1 MCIHIA
7 LHTSLPTPLPTV
19 AFQAYQS
26 KPTFPSHHHGFGLT
40 PRATTDAFRFSYIFL
55 KYACALHYTVP
66 FRHHLL
72 PGIPFRLRLGHTKAS
87 APEDVLCFITIVD
100 QTPTTKPPRP
110 LLSIMSLTDSE
121 VELVSTQLQRETDDI
136 PEEPDMI
143 QSSHFEEGQSFAPP
157 PRIAAR
163 FYHHASNRRKSSAA
177 SSRRNSLSSTQSHT
191 SSRSFRNL
199 CHSHHVAQ
207 HLRRAS
213 ILEDRKA
220 RLADRAAH
228 AEQVRLRAALA
239 KAAPRASNSEER
251 ALAAQHARER
261 HLAQVA
267 ASCAEEVRR
276 AKKIA
281 EDMKERKA
289 AEERRYRVEMEEKLA
304 EAEKRRLEYKRNP
317 RRPRTASSPPAAVKT
332 PAERPAP
339 TYEDAAIRI
348 QSVWRA
354 RTRKNIV
361 KAWLQLGLCIDMVQE
376 TSFEVITVM
385 LADDKLLKITE
396 KIMTLF
402 VLLPDAD
409 PTSRSAAVRTFLSA
423 YLILGHPAHVFS
435 RDGDQEQ
442 DLITKAKDLII
453 SFESAL
459 AKLSSCNS
467 FMPSPTRTETVL
479 LAHGSFLAAF
489 NDWKARDS
497 SALVETMVA
506 SFVSLDEIWQS
517 VKDATVDEVA
527 NEYRNGIRDNQA
539 ILLSKIKKLAGPD
552 KALTL
557 IRKAI
562 RESRRSR
569 PKKKPAGETVRP
581 RVAIDASPTSPDSA
595 ESAVVQAEAASELAA
610 SGSLSHNESSTQ
622 GHQAQSLS
630 KVFTVVPDNRIL
642 VHELSIDK
650 EYRIDASPTANLRD
664 ALNRELCDAMRSG
677 FEAGDGANW
686 TAAMAENIR
695 AKLLRLLKAGNSMHT
710 LISETLDPQ
719 LINRQCSQGL
729 FSYGKFFE
737 FIAGI
742 LPKLCAPF
750 RDAQVQALAEE
761 LQEEGELP
769 EMVEKLF
776 KLLHVIDLLSLDYS
790 NFLLT
795 NAAPT
800 LIKEATGYEERMF
813 AQDLEAGKITLGRT
827 RRWWHNAA
835 VNMHTEA
842 DRRDPW
848 GQANPVNRPT
858 AHKIYARGLVDLAV
872 ATPPLRD
879 SELPETLELDR
890 ARISRIRE
898 DALRVTTIGGI
909 LLTAKNL
916 LKRDVRSQWKSEA
929 SKMWLVLKDG
939 YMKDPSTPSKISSLL
954 ESSRNMPPSTRAQ
967 LSSTVTRL
975 LTQAESGKL
984 ADPVLKVLF
993 QRLKTHIF
1001 NRVSASSSGERVKAA
1016 STATEGLATTGLP
1029 EFGSQVAEICEQLGK
1044 IGEVD
1049 RKCHGKWYEEIAE
1062 EMERLGVEGEEL
1074 RRSSSA
1080 ETEESAADAS
1090 S

>member
-1 MCIHIA
+1 
-7 LHTSLPTPLPTV
+7 
-19 AFQAYQS
+19 
-26 KPTFPSHHHGFGLT
+26 
-40 PRATTDAFRFSYIFL
+40 
-55 KYACALHYTVP
+55 
-66 FRHHLL
+66 
-72 PGIPFRLRLGHTKAS
+72 
-87 APEDVLCFITIVD
+87 
-100 QTPTTKPPRP
+100 
-110 LLSIMSLTDSE
+110 MSLTDSE
-121 VELVSTQLQRETDDI
+121 VDMVSTQLQLQRENDDI
-136 PEEPDMI
+136 PEEPDMVL
-143 QSSHFEEGQSFAPP
+143 SDDAGNGHPFAPP

-163 FYHHASNRRKSSAA
+163 FYRHSNNRRKSSAA
-177 SSRRNSLSSTQSHT
+177 SSRRNSLSSTHSHT
-191 SSRSFRNL
+191 SNRSYRNS
-199 CHSHHVAQ
+199 CQSHHIAQ
-207 HLRRAS
+207 HLRRTS
-213 ILEDRKA
+213 ILETRKA

-239 KAAPRASNSEER
+239 KSTPRGSNSEER
-251 ALAAQHARER
+251 ALAAKVARER

-267 ASCAEEVRR
+267 AACAEEVRR
-276 AKKIA
+276 AKKVA

-304 EAEKRRLEYKRNP
+304 DAERRRLEYKRNP
-317 RRPRTASSPPAAVKT
+317 RRPRTASSPPVDPKQST
-332 PAERPAP
+332 ERPALNS
-339 TYEDAAIRI
+339 EDAAKRI
-348 QSVWRA
+348 QLAWRA
-354 RTRKNIV
+354 RVRKSIV
-361 KAWLQLGLCIDMVQE
+361 DAWLELGLSIEKIRD
-376 TSFEVITVM
+376 TSFEDITMM
-385 LADDKLLKITE
+385 LADEKVLRITE
-396 KIMTLF
+396 KVMTIF
-402 VLLPDAD
+402 VLLPDQD
-409 PTSRSAAVRTFLSA
+409 PIARSTAVRTFLSA
-423 YLILGHPAHVFS
+423 YLILGHPAHVLS

-459 AKLSSCNS
+459 GKLTTFNYYI
-467 FMPSPTRTETVL
+467 PSPTRTETVL
-479 LAHGSFLAAF
+479 LAHGAFVNAF

-517 VKDATVDEVA
+517 VKDATVDDVA

-569 PKKKPAGETVRP
+569 PKKKLVGETVRP
-581 RVAIDASPTSPDSA
+581 RLAVEATPDSPTASDSA
-595 ESAVVQAEAASELAA
+595 AMQAEAASELAA
-610 SGSLSHNESSTQ
+610 SVEGHQSPPSQ

-664 ALNRELCDAMRSG
+664 ALNRELCNSMLRG
-677 FEAGDGANW
+677 FQDGDSTAW
-686 TAAMAENIR
+686 TVAMAENIR
-695 AKLLRLLKAGNSMHT
+695 GKLLRLLKAGNSMHT
-710 LISETLDPQ
+710 LISETLDPE
-719 LINRQCSQGL
+719 LINTQCRQGL
-729 FSYGKFFE
+729 FSYGKFFG
-737 FIAGI
+737 FIASV
-742 LPKLCAPF
+742 LPQLCAPI
-750 RDAQVQALAEE
+750 RDEQVLALAEE
-761 LQEEGELP
+761 LQEEGELSD
-769 EMVEKLF
+769 MVEKLF

-790 NFLLT
+790 NFLLM

-800 LIKEATGYEERMF
+800 LIKEATGYEQRMF
-813 AQDLEAGKITLGRT
+813 AQDLEEGKIALHRT
-827 RRWWHNAA
+827 RRWWRSAA

-848 GQANPVNRPT
+848 SQNNPMNRPT
-858 AHKIYARGLVDLAV
+858 AHKIYARGLVDLAI

-898 DALRVTTIGGI
+898 DAMRITIIGGI

-916 LKRDVRSQWKSEA
+916 LKRDVRSPWKPQA
-929 SKMWLVLKDG
+929 NRMWDVLKDG
-939 YMKDPSTPSKISSLL
+939 YMKDPATPSKISSLL
-954 ESSRNMPPSTRAQ
+954 ESSHNMPPSTRAQ
-967 LSSTVTRL
+967 LSTTITRL

-984 ADPVLKVLF
+984 SDPVLKVLF

-1029 EFGSQVAEICEQLGK
+1029 EFVSQVADICDELSRVSD
-1044 IGEVD
+1044 VD
-1049 RKCHGKWYEEIAE
+1049 RKTHGQWYEEIAE
-1062 EMERLGVEGEEL
+1062 ELENGGLDGEDL
-1074 RRSSSA
+1074 TRSSSA
-1080 ETEESAADAS
+1080 ESGSVAS
-1090 S
+1090 SSSS

>member
-1 MCIHIA
+1 
-7 LHTSLPTPLPTV
+7 
-19 AFQAYQS
+19 
-26 KPTFPSHHHGFGLT
+26 
-40 PRATTDAFRFSYIFL
+40 
-55 KYACALHYTVP
+55 
-66 FRHHLL
+66 
-72 PGIPFRLRLGHTKAS
+72 
-87 APEDVLCFITIVD
+87 
-100 QTPTTKPPRP
+100 
-110 LLSIMSLTDSE
+110 MSLTDSE
-121 VELVSTQLQRETDDI
+121 LELVSSQLQRENDDI

-143 QSSHFEEGQSFAPP
+143 LSSDAENGQSFAPP

-163 FYHHASNRRKSSAA
+163 FYRHTSNRRKSSAT
-177 SSRRNSLSSTQSHT
+177 SSRRNSLSSTHSHT
-191 SSRSFRNL
+191 SNRSFRNS
-199 CHSHHVAQ
+199 CQSHHVAQ

-239 KAAPRASNSEER
+239 KATPRGSNSEER
-251 ALAAQHARER
+251 ALAAQQAREK

-289 AEERRYRVEMEEKLA
+289 AEERRYRTEMEEKLA

-317 RRPRTASSPPAAVKT
+317 RRPRTASSPPADIKIRT
-332 PAERPAP
+332 ERPIVS
-339 TYEDAAIRI
+339 TEDAAKRI
-348 QSVWRA
+348 QAAWRGKV
-354 RTRKNIV
+354 RSNIV
-361 KAWLQLGLCIDMVQE
+361 TEWLQLGLSIEMVQE
-376 TSFEVITVM
+376 TSFEVITGM
-385 LADDKLLKITE
+385 LADEKLLRTTDR
-396 KIMTLF
+396 IMTLF

-409 PTSRSAAVRTFLSA
+409 PASRSAAVRTFLSA
-423 YLILGHPAHVFS
+423 YLILGHPTHVFS

-442 DLITKAKDLII
+442 DLITKAKDLVI

-459 AKLSSCNS
+459 AKLTKLNS
-467 FMPSPTRTETVL
+467 YTPSPTRTETVL
-479 LAHGSFLAAF
+479 LAHGAFVTAF

-497 SALVETMVA
+497 SALIETMVA

-569 PKKKPAGETVRP
+569 PKKRLAGDTVRP
-581 RVAIDASPTSPDSA
+581 RVASDSTPESPLSTDSA
-595 ESAVVQAEAASELAA
+595 AKQAEAASELAA
-610 SGSLSHNESSTQ
+610 SGQSGLQDSTAQ

-650 EYRIDASPTANLRD
+650 DYRIDPSPTADLRD
-664 ALNRELCDAMRSG
+664 ALNRELCDAMRRG
-677 FEAGDGANW
+677 FEEGDSTNW

-695 AKLLRLLKAGNSMHT
+695 GKLLRLLKPGNSMHT
-710 LISETLDPQ
+710 LISETLDPEH
-719 LINRQCSQGL
+719 ISKQCSQGV
-729 FSYGKFFE
+729 FSYGKFFD
-737 FIAGI
+737 FIASI

-750 RDAQVQALAEE
+750 RDTEVQLLAEE
-761 LQEEGELP
+761 LQEEGELSS
-769 EMVEKLF
+769 MIEKLF
-776 KLLHVIDLLSLDYS
+776 KVLHIIDLLSLDYS
-790 NFLLT
+790 NFLLM

-800 LIKEATGYEERMF
+800 LVKEAVGYEQRMF
-813 AQDLEAGKITLGRT
+813 TQDLEENNLTLDRT
-827 RRWWHNAA
+827 RRWWRSAA

-848 GQANPVNRPT
+848 SQANPINRPT
-858 AHKIYARGLVDLAV
+858 AHKIYARGLVDLAI
-872 ATPPLRD
+872 ATPPLRS

-898 DALRVTTIGGI
+898 DALRITTIGGI

-916 LKRDVRSQWKSEA
+916 LKRDVRAQWKSEA
-929 SKMWLVLKDG
+929 NKMWLVLKENG
-939 YMKDPSTPSKISSLL
+939 YMSDPSTPSKISSLL
-954 ESSRNMPPSTRAQ
+954 ESSRNMPPSTRSQ
-967 LSSTVTRL
+967 LSSTITRL
-975 LTQAESGKL
+975 LTQAEAGKL
-984 ADPVLKVLF
+984 SDPVMKVLF

-1029 EFGSQVAEICEQLGK
+1029 EFVSQVADICEQLGK
-1044 IGEVD
+1044 VGEVD

-1062 EMERLGVEGEEL
+1062 EMERLGLEGGEEL
-1074 RRSSSA
+1074 TRSSSA
-1080 ETEESAADAS
+1080 DSEAVAS
-1090 S
+1090 TSSDSSV

>member
-1 MCIHIA
+1 
-7 LHTSLPTPLPTV
+7 
-19 AFQAYQS
+19 
-26 KPTFPSHHHGFGLT
+26 
-40 PRATTDAFRFSYIFL
+40 
-55 KYACALHYTVP
+55 
-66 FRHHLL
+66 
-72 PGIPFRLRLGHTKAS
+72 
-87 APEDVLCFITIVD
+87 
-100 QTPTTKPPRP
+100 
-110 LLSIMSLTDSE
+110 MSLTDSE
-121 VELVSTQLQRETDDI
+121 LELVSSQLQRENDDI

-143 QSSHFEEGQSFAPP
+143 LSSDAENGQSFAPP

-163 FYHHASNRRKSSAA
+163 FYRHTSNRRKSSAT
-177 SSRRNSLSSTQSHT
+177 SSRRNSLSSTHSHT
-191 SSRSFRNL
+191 SNRSFRNS
-199 CHSHHVAQ
+199 CQSHHVAQ

-239 KAAPRASNSEER
+239 KATPRGSNSEER
-251 ALAAQHARER
+251 ALAAQQAREK

-289 AEERRYRVEMEEKLA
+289 AEERRYRTEMEEKLA

-317 RRPRTASSPPAAVKT
+317 RRPRTASSPPADIKIRT
-332 PAERPAP
+332 ERPIVS
-339 TYEDAAIRI
+339 TEDAAKRI
-348 QSVWRA
+348 QAAWRGKV
-354 RTRKNIV
+354 RSNIV
-361 KAWLQLGLCIDMVQE
+361 TEWLQLGLSIEMVQE
-376 TSFEVITVM
+376 TSFEVITGM
-385 LADDKLLKITE
+385 LADEKLLRTTDR
-396 KIMTLF
+396 IMTLF

-409 PTSRSAAVRTFLSA
+409 PASRSAAVRTFLSA
-423 YLILGHPAHVFS
+423 YLILGHPTHVFS

-442 DLITKAKDLII
+442 DLITKAKDLVI

-459 AKLSSCNS
+459 AKLTKLNS
-467 FMPSPTRTETVL
+467 YTPSPTRTETVL
-479 LAHGSFLAAF
+479 LAHGAFVTAF

-497 SALVETMVA
+497 SALIETMVA

-569 PKKKPAGETVRP
+569 PKKRLAGDTVRP
-581 RVAIDASPTSPDSA
+581 RVASDSTPESPLSADSA
-595 ESAVVQAEAASELAA
+595 AKQAEAASELAA
-610 SGSLSHNESSTQ
+610 SGQSGLQDSTAQ

-650 EYRIDASPTANLRD
+650 DYRIDPSPTADLRD
-664 ALNRELCDAMRSG
+664 ALNRELCDAMRRG
-677 FEAGDGANW
+677 FEEGDSTNW

-695 AKLLRLLKAGNSMHT
+695 GKLLRLLKPGNSMHT
-710 LISETLDPQ
+710 LISETLDPEH
-719 LINRQCSQGL
+719 ISRQCSQGV
-729 FSYGKFFE
+729 FSYGKFFD
-737 FIAGI
+737 FIASI

-750 RDAQVQALAEE
+750 RDTEVQLLAEE
-761 LQEEGELP
+761 LQEEGELSS
-769 EMVEKLF
+769 MIEKLF
-776 KLLHVIDLLSLDYS
+776 KVLHIIDLLSLDYS
-790 NFLLT
+790 NFLLM

-800 LIKEATGYEERMF
+800 LVKEAVGYEQRMF
-813 AQDLEAGKITLGRT
+813 TQDLEENNLTLDRT
-827 RRWWHNAA
+827 RRWWRSAA

-848 GQANPVNRPT
+848 SQANPINRPT
-858 AHKIYARGLVDLAV
+858 AHKIYARGLVDLAI
-872 ATPPLRD
+872 ATPPLRS

-898 DALRVTTIGGI
+898 DALRITTIGGI

-916 LKRDVRSQWKSEA
+916 LKRDVRAQWKSEA
-929 SKMWLVLKDG
+929 NKMWLVLKENG
-939 YMKDPSTPSKISSLL
+939 YMSDPSTPSKISSLL
-954 ESSRNMPPSTRAQ
+954 ESSRNMPPSTRSQ
-967 LSSTVTRL
+967 LSSTITRL
-975 LTQAESGKL
+975 LTQAEAGKL
-984 ADPVLKVLF
+984 SDPVMKVLF

-1029 EFGSQVAEICEQLGK
+1029 EFVSQVADICEQLGK
-1044 IGEVD
+1044 VGEVD

-1062 EMERLGVEGEEL
+1062 EMERLGLEGGEEL
-1074 RRSSSA
+1074 TRSSSA
-1080 ETEESAADAS
+1080 DSEAVAS
-1090 S
+1090 TSSDSSV

>member
-1 MCIHIA
+1 
-7 LHTSLPTPLPTV
+7 
-19 AFQAYQS
+19 
-26 KPTFPSHHHGFGLT
+26 
-40 PRATTDAFRFSYIFL
+40 
-55 KYACALHYTVP
+55 
-66 FRHHLL
+66 
-72 PGIPFRLRLGHTKAS
+72 
-87 APEDVLCFITIVD
+87 
-100 QTPTTKPPRP
+100 
-110 LLSIMSLTDSE
+110 MSLSDSE
-121 VELVSTQLQRETDDI
+121 VDMVSAQLQCEHDDI

-143 QSSHFEEGQSFAPP
+143 LSDNAGCSQPFAPP

-163 FYHHASNRRKSSAA
+163 FYRHQNNRRKSSAA
-177 SSRRNSLSSTQSHT
+177 SSRRNSLSSTHSHT
-191 SSRSFRNL
+191 SNRSYRNS
-199 CHSHHVAQ
+199 CQSHHIAQ

-213 ILEDRKA
+213 ILETRKA

-251 ALAAQHARER
+251 ALAAQVARER

-267 ASCAEEVRR
+267 AACAEEVRR
-276 AKKIA
+276 AKKVA

-304 EAEKRRLEYKRNP
+304 DAERRRMEYKRTT
-317 RRPRTASSPPAAVKT
+317 RRPRTASSPPVEDVKDGQRPTVTSEVAAK
-332 PAERPAP
+332 
-339 TYEDAAIRI
+339 RI
-348 QSVWRA
+348 QLAWRA

-361 KAWLQLGLCIDMVQE
+361 DAWAELGLSIEKIRD
-376 TSFEVITVM
+376 TSFEEITLL
-385 LADDKLLKITE
+385 LADEKVLRTTE
-396 KIMTLF
+396 KIMTIF
-402 VLLPDAD
+402 VLLPDQD
-409 PTSRSAAVRTFLSA
+409 PISRSTAVRTFLSA
-423 YLILGHPAHVFS
+423 YLILGHPAHVLS

-459 AKLSSCNS
+459 GKLTTFNYYT
-467 FMPSPTRTETVL
+467 PTPTRTETVL
-479 LAHGSFLAAF
+479 LAHSAFVSAF

-517 VKDATVDEVA
+517 VKDETVDEVA

-569 PKKKPAGETVRP
+569 PKKKLVGETVRP
-581 RVAIDASPTSPDSA
+581 RVAMDATPDSPTTS
-595 ESAVVQAEAASELAA
+595 ESAALQAEAASELAA
-610 SGSLSHNESSTQ
+610 SVVEGRQIPPAQ

-630 KVFTVVPDNRIL
+630 KVFTVVPDNRVL
-642 VHELSIDK
+642 VHELSIDR

-664 ALNRELCDAMRSG
+664 ALNRELCNAMLQG
-677 FEAGDGANW
+677 FQEGDSTNW
-686 TAAMAENIR
+686 TVAMAENIR
-695 AKLLRLLKAGNSMHT
+695 GKLLRLLKAGNSMHT
-710 LISETLDPQ
+710 LISETLDPE
-719 LINRQCSQGL
+719 LINRQCNQEL
-729 FSYGKFFE
+729 FSYGKFFG
-737 FIAGI
+737 FIATI

-750 RDAQVQALAEE
+750 RDAQVQALAED
-761 LQEEGELP
+761 LQEEGELS

-790 NFLLT
+790 NFLLM

-800 LIKEATGYEERMF
+800 LIKEATGYEQRMF
-813 AQDLEAGKITLGRT
+813 AQDLEEGKITLDRT
-827 RRWWHNAA
+827 RRWWRSAA

-848 GQANPVNRPT
+848 TQNAPINRPT
-858 AHKIYARGLVDLAV
+858 AHKIYARGLVDLAI

-898 DALRVTTIGGI
+898 EALRITTIGGI

-916 LKRDVRSQWKSEA
+916 LKRDVRSPWKPQA
-929 SKMWLVLKDG
+929 NRMWDVLKDNG
-939 YMKDPSTPSKISSLL
+939 YMKDPSTPSKLSSLL
-954 ESSRNMPPSTRAQ
+954 ESSHNMPPSTRTQ
-967 LSSTVTRL
+967 LSSTITRL

-984 ADPVLKVLF
+984 SDPVLKVLF

-1029 EFGSQVAEICEQLGK
+1029 EFVSQVQGIVEELGRVS
-1044 IGEVD
+1044 EVD
-1049 RKCHGKWYEEIAE
+1049 RKSHGSWYESIAE
-1062 EMERLGVEGEEL
+1062 EEENGEEL
-1074 RRSSSA
+1074 ARVRSEESGASSS
-1080 ETEESAADAS
+1080 S

>member
-1 MCIHIA
+1 
-7 LHTSLPTPLPTV
+7 
-19 AFQAYQS
+19 
-26 KPTFPSHHHGFGLT
+26 
-40 PRATTDAFRFSYIFL
+40 
-55 KYACALHYTVP
+55 
-66 FRHHLL
+66 
-72 PGIPFRLRLGHTKAS
+72 
-87 APEDVLCFITIVD
+87 
-100 QTPTTKPPRP
+100 
-110 LLSIMSLTDSE
+110 MSLTDSE
-121 VELVSTQLQRETDDI
+121 LELVSSQLQRENDDI

-143 QSSHFEEGQSFAPP
+143 LSSDAENGQSFAPP

-163 FYHHASNRRKSSAA
+163 FYRHTSNRRKSSAT
-177 SSRRNSLSSTQSHT
+177 SSRRNSLSSTHSHT
-191 SSRSFRNL
+191 SNRSFRNS
-199 CHSHHVAQ
+199 CQSHHVAQ

-239 KAAPRASNSEER
+239 KATPRGSNSEER
-251 ALAAQHARER
+251 ALAAQQAREK

-289 AEERRYRVEMEEKLA
+289 AEERRYRTEMEEKLA

-317 RRPRTASSPPAAVKT
+317 RRPRTASSPPADIKIRT
-332 PAERPAP
+332 ERPIVS
-339 TYEDAAIRI
+339 TEDAAKRI
-348 QSVWRA
+348 QAAWRGKV
-354 RTRKNIV
+354 RSNIV
-361 KAWLQLGLCIDMVQE
+361 TEWLQLGLSIEMVQE
-376 TSFEVITVM
+376 TSFEVITGM
-385 LADDKLLKITE
+385 LADEKLLRTTDR
-396 KIMTLF
+396 IMTLF

-409 PTSRSAAVRTFLSA
+409 PASRSAAVRTFLSA
-423 YLILGHPAHVFS
+423 YLILGHPTHVFS

-442 DLITKAKDLII
+442 DLITKAKDLVI

-459 AKLSSCNS
+459 AKLTKLNS
-467 FMPSPTRTETVL
+467 YTPSPTRTETVL
-479 LAHGSFLAAF
+479 LAHGAFVTAF

-497 SALVETMVA
+497 SALIETMVA

-569 PKKKPAGETVRP
+569 PKKRLAGDTVRP
-581 RVAIDASPTSPDSA
+581 RVASDSTPESPLSADSA
-595 ESAVVQAEAASELAA
+595 AKQAEAASELAA
-610 SGSLSHNESSTQ
+610 SGQSGLQDSTAQ

-650 EYRIDASPTANLRD
+650 DYRIDPSPTADLRD
-664 ALNRELCDAMRSG
+664 ALNRELCDAMRRG
-677 FEAGDGANW
+677 FEEGDSTNW

-695 AKLLRLLKAGNSMHT
+695 GKLLRLLKPGNSMHT
-710 LISETLDPQ
+710 LISETLDPEH
-719 LINRQCSQGL
+719 ISRQCSQGV
-729 FSYGKFFE
+729 FSYGKFFD
-737 FIAGI
+737 FIASI

-750 RDAQVQALAEE
+750 RDTEVQLLAEE
-761 LQEEGELP
+761 LQEEGELSS
-769 EMVEKLF
+769 MIEKLF
-776 KLLHVIDLLSLDYS
+776 KVLHIIDLLSLDYS
-790 NFLLT
+790 NFLLM

-800 LIKEATGYEERMF
+800 LVKEAVGYEQRMF
-813 AQDLEAGKITLGRT
+813 TQDLEENNLTLDRT
-827 RRWWHNAA
+827 RRWWRSAA

-848 GQANPVNRPT
+848 SQANPINRPT
-858 AHKIYARGLVDLAV
+858 AHKIYARGLVDLAI
-872 ATPPLRD
+872 ATPPLRS

-898 DALRVTTIGGI
+898 DALRITTIGGI

-916 LKRDVRSQWKSEA
+916 LKRDVRAQWKSEA
-929 SKMWLVLKDG
+929 NKMWLVLKENG
-939 YMKDPSTPSKISSLL
+939 YMSDPSTPSKISSLL
-954 ESSRNMPPSTRAQ
+954 ESSRNMPPSTRSQ
-967 LSSTVTRL
+967 LSSTITRL
-975 LTQAESGKL
+975 LTQAEAGKL
-984 ADPVLKVLF
+984 SDPVMKVLF

-1029 EFGSQVAEICEQLGK
+1029 EFVSQVADICEQLGK
-1044 IGEVD
+1044 VGEVD

-1062 EMERLGVEGEEL
+1062 EMERLGLEGGEEL
-1074 RRSSSA
+1074 TRSSSA
-1080 ETEESAADAS
+1080 DSEAVAS
-1090 S
+1090 TRSDSSV

>member
-1 MCIHIA
+1 
-7 LHTSLPTPLPTV
+7 
-19 AFQAYQS
+19 
-26 KPTFPSHHHGFGLT
+26 
-40 PRATTDAFRFSYIFL
+40 
-55 KYACALHYTVP
+55 
-66 FRHHLL
+66 
-72 PGIPFRLRLGHTKAS
+72 
-87 APEDVLCFITIVD
+87 
-100 QTPTTKPPRP
+100 
-110 LLSIMSLTDSE
+110 MSLTDSE
-121 VELVSTQLQRETDDI
+121 IDMVSTQLQRENEDI
-136 PEEPDMI
+136 PEEPDMVL
-143 QSSHFEEGQSFAPP
+143 SDDAGNGQPFAPP

-163 FYHHASNRRKSSAA
+163 FYRCSNNRRKSSAA
-177 SSRRNSLSSTQSHT
+177 SSRRNSLSSTHSHT
-191 SSRSFRNL
+191 SNRSYRNS
-199 CHSHHVAQ
+199 CQSHHIAQ

-213 ILEDRKA
+213 ILETRKA
-220 RLADRAAH
+220 RLADRAVH

-251 ALAAQHARER
+251 AMAAKVARER

-267 ASCAEEVRR
+267 AACAEEVRR
-276 AKKIA
+276 AKKVA

-304 EAEKRRLEYKRNP
+304 DAERRRLEYKRNP
-317 RRPRTASSPPAAVKT
+317 RRPRTASSPPVDAKR
-332 PAERPAP
+332 PSERPAF
-339 TYEDAAIRI
+339 TSEDAAKRI
-348 QSVWRA
+348 QLAWRA
-354 RTRKNIV
+354 RARKNMV
-361 KAWLQLGLCIDMVQE
+361 DAWLELGLSIEKIRD
-376 TSFEVITVM
+376 TSFEDITM
-385 LADDKLLKITE
+385 LLADEKVLRITE
-396 KIMTLF
+396 KVMTVF
-402 VLLPDAD
+402 VLLPDQD
-409 PTSRSAAVRTFLSA
+409 PMARSTAVRTFLSA
-423 YLILGHPAHVFS
+423 YLILGHPAHVLS

-442 DLITKAKDLII
+442 DLITKAKDLVI
-453 SFESAL
+453 SFESAV
-459 AKLSSCNS
+459 AKLTTFNYYI
-467 FMPSPTRTETVL
+467 PSPTRTETVL
-479 LAHGSFLAAF
+479 LAHGAFVNAF
-489 NDWKARDS
+489 NNWKARDS

-569 PKKKPAGETVRP
+569 PKKKLAGETVRP
-581 RVAIDASPTSPDSA
+581 RLATNTTPDSPTSSDSA
-595 ESAVVQAEAASELAA
+595 AIQAEAASELAA
-610 SGSLSHNESSTQ
+610 SVAGRQPTPDH

-630 KVFTVVPDNRIL
+630 KVFTVVPDNRVL

-664 ALNRELCDAMRSG
+664 ALNRELCNAMLRG
-677 FEAGDGANW
+677 FQEGDSTAW
-686 TAAMAENIR
+686 TVAMAENIR
-695 AKLLRLLKAGNSMHT
+695 GKLLRLLKAGNSMHT
-710 LISETLDPQ
+710 LISETLDPE
-719 LINRQCSQGL
+719 LINTQCKQGL
-729 FSYGKFFE
+729 FSYGKFFG
-737 FIAGI
+737 FIATI

-750 RDAQVQALAEE
+750 RDAQVQALAGE
-761 LQEEGELP
+761 LQEEGELS

-790 NFLLT
+790 NFLLM

-800 LIKEATGYEERMF
+800 LIKEATGYEQRMF
-813 AQDLEAGKITLGRT
+813 AQDLEEGKIALDRT
-827 RRWWHNAA
+827 RRWWRSAA

-848 GQANPVNRPT
+848 SQTNPINRPT
-858 AHKIYARGLVDLAV
+858 AHKIYARGLVDLAI

-898 DALRVTTIGGI
+898 DAMRITTIGGI

-916 LKRDVRSQWKSEA
+916 LKRDVRSPWKPQA
-929 SKMWLVLKDG
+929 NRMWDVLKDG
-939 YMKDPSTPSKISSLL
+939 YMKDPTTPSKISSLL
-954 ESSRNMPPSTRAQ
+954 ESSHNMPPTTRAQ
-967 LSSTVTRL
+967 LSTTITRL

-984 ADPVLKVLF
+984 SDPVLKVLF

-1029 EFGSQVAEICEQLGK
+1029 EFVSQVADICDQLSK
-1044 IGEVD
+1044 VSDVD
-1049 RKCHGKWYEEIAE
+1049 RKTHGKWYEEIAE
-1062 EMERLGVEGEEL
+1062 ELENGGLDGEEL
-1074 RRSSSA
+1074 ARSSSA
-1080 ETEESAADAS
+1080 ESGSAAS
-1090 S
+1090 SSSS

>member
-1 MCIHIA
+1 
-7 LHTSLPTPLPTV
+7 
-19 AFQAYQS
+19 
-26 KPTFPSHHHGFGLT
+26 
-40 PRATTDAFRFSYIFL
+40 
-55 KYACALHYTVP
+55 
-66 FRHHLL
+66 
-72 PGIPFRLRLGHTKAS
+72 
-87 APEDVLCFITIVD
+87 
-100 QTPTTKPPRP
+100 
-110 LLSIMSLTDSE
+110 MSLTDSE
-121 VELVSTQLQRETDDI
+121 LELVSSQLQRENDDI

-143 QSSHFEEGQSFAPP
+143 LSSDAENGQSFAPP

-163 FYHHASNRRKSSAA
+163 FYRHTSNRRKSSAT
-177 SSRRNSLSSTQSHT
+177 SSRRNSLSSTHSHT
-191 SSRSFRNL
+191 SNRSFRNS
-199 CHSHHVAQ
+199 CQSHHVAQ

-239 KAAPRASNSEER
+239 KATPRGSNSEER
-251 ALAAQHARER
+251 ALAAQQAREK

-289 AEERRYRVEMEEKLA
+289 AEERRYRTEMEEKLA

-317 RRPRTASSPPAAVKT
+317 RRPRTASSPPADIKIRT
-332 PAERPAP
+332 ERPIVS
-339 TYEDAAIRI
+339 TEDAAKRI
-348 QSVWRA
+348 QAAWRGKV
-354 RTRKNIV
+354 RSNIV
-361 KAWLQLGLCIDMVQE
+361 TEWLQLGLSIEMVQE
-376 TSFEVITVM
+376 TSFEVITGM
-385 LADDKLLKITE
+385 LADEKLLRTTDR
-396 KIMTLF
+396 IMTLF

-409 PTSRSAAVRTFLSA
+409 PASRSAAVRTFLSA
-423 YLILGHPAHVFS
+423 YLILGHPTHVFS

-442 DLITKAKDLII
+442 DLITKAKDLVI

-459 AKLSSCNS
+459 AKLTKLNS
-467 FMPSPTRTETVL
+467 YTPSPTRTETVL
-479 LAHGSFLAAF
+479 LAHGAFVTAF

-497 SALVETMVA
+497 SALIETMVA

-569 PKKKPAGETVRP
+569 PKKRLAGDTVRP
-581 RVAIDASPTSPDSA
+581 RVASDSTPESPLSADSA
-595 ESAVVQAEAASELAA
+595 AKQAEAASELAA
-610 SGSLSHNESSTQ
+610 SGQSGLQDSTAQ

-650 EYRIDASPTANLRD
+650 DYRIDPSPTADLRD
-664 ALNRELCDAMRSG
+664 ALNRELCDAMRRG
-677 FEAGDGANW
+677 FEEGDSTNW

-695 AKLLRLLKAGNSMHT
+695 GKLLRLLKPGNSMHT
-710 LISETLDPQ
+710 LISETLDPEH
-719 LINRQCSQGL
+719 ISRQCSQGV
-729 FSYGKFFE
+729 FSYGKFFD
-737 FIAGI
+737 FIASI

-750 RDAQVQALAEE
+750 RDTEVQLLAEE
-761 LQEEGELP
+761 LQEEGELST
-769 EMVEKLF
+769 MIEKLF
-776 KLLHVIDLLSLDYS
+776 KVLHIIDLLSLDYS
-790 NFLLT
+790 NFLLM

-800 LIKEATGYEERMF
+800 LVKEAVGYEQRMF
-813 AQDLEAGKITLGRT
+813 TQDLEENNLTLDRT
-827 RRWWHNAA
+827 RRWWRSAA

-848 GQANPVNRPT
+848 NQANPINRPT
-858 AHKIYARGLVDLAV
+858 AHKIYARGLVDLAI
-872 ATPPLRD
+872 ATPPLRG

-898 DALRVTTIGGI
+898 DALRITTIGGI

-916 LKRDVRSQWKSEA
+916 LKRDVRAQWKSEA
-929 SKMWLVLKDG
+929 NKMWLVLKENG
-939 YMKDPSTPSKISSLL
+939 YMSDPSTPSKISSLL
-954 ESSRNMPPSTRAQ
+954 ESSRNMPPSTRSQ
-967 LSSTVTRL
+967 LSSTITRL
-975 LTQAESGKL
+975 LTQAEAGKL
-984 ADPVLKVLF
+984 SDPVMKVLF

-1029 EFGSQVAEICEQLGK
+1029 EFVSQVADICEQLGK
-1044 IGEVD
+1044 VGEVD

-1062 EMERLGVEGEEL
+1062 EMERLGLEGGEEL
-1074 RRSSSA
+1074 TRSSSA
-1080 ETEESAADAS
+1080 DSEAVAS
-1090 S
+1090 TSSDSSV

>member
-1 MCIHIA
+1 
-7 LHTSLPTPLPTV
+7 
-19 AFQAYQS
+19 
-26 KPTFPSHHHGFGLT
+26 
-40 PRATTDAFRFSYIFL
+40 
-55 KYACALHYTVP
+55 
-66 FRHHLL
+66 
-72 PGIPFRLRLGHTKAS
+72 
-87 APEDVLCFITIVD
+87 
-100 QTPTTKPPRP
+100 
-110 LLSIMSLTDSE
+110 MSLTDSE
-121 VELVSTQLQRETDDI
+121 LELVSSQLQRENDDI

-143 QSSHFEEGQSFAPP
+143 PSSDAENGQSFAPP

-163 FYHHASNRRKSSAA
+163 FYRHASNRRKSSAN
-177 SSRRNSLSSTQSHT
+177 SSRRNSLSSTHSHT
-191 SSRSFRNL
+191 SNRSFRNS
-199 CHSHHVAQ
+199 CQSHHVAQ

-239 KAAPRASNSEER
+239 KATPRGSNSEER
-251 ALAAQHARER
+251 ALAAQQAREK

-289 AEERRYRVEMEEKLA
+289 AEERRYRTEMEEKLA

-317 RRPRTASSPPAAVKT
+317 KRPRTASSPPADVKIRT
-332 PAERPAP
+332 ERPIVS
-339 TYEDAAIRI
+339 TEDAAKRI
-348 QSVWRA
+348 QAAWRG
-354 RTRKNIV
+354 RVRHNIV
-361 KAWLQLGLCIDMVQE
+361 AAWLQLGLSIEMVQE
-376 TSFEVITVM
+376 TSFEVITGM
-385 LADDKLLKITE
+385 LADEKLLKTTDR
-396 KIMTLF
+396 IMTLF

-409 PTSRSAAVRTFLSA
+409 PASRSAAVRTFLSS
-423 YLILGHPAHVFS
+423 YLILGHPTHVFS

-442 DLITKAKDLII
+442 DLITKAKDLVI

-459 AKLSSCNS
+459 AKLTKLNS
-467 FMPSPTRTETVL
+467 YTPSPTRTETVL
-479 LAHGSFLAAF
+479 LAHSAFVTAF

-539 ILLSKIKKLAGPD
+539 ILLSRIKKLAGPD

-569 PKKKPAGETVRP
+569 PKKRLAGDTVRP
-581 RVAIDASPTSPDSA
+581 RVASESTPESPLSADSA
-595 ESAVVQAEAASELAA
+595 AKQAEAASELAA
-610 SGSLSHNESSTQ
+610 SGRSEIQDSTTQ

-650 EYRIDASPTANLRD
+650 DYRIDPSPTADLRD
-664 ALNRELCDAMRSG
+664 ALNRELCDAMRRE
-677 FEAGDGANW
+677 FEEGDSTNW

-695 AKLLRLLKAGNSMHT
+695 GKLLRLLKPGNSMHT
-710 LISETLDPQ
+710 LISETLDPEHVG
-719 LINRQCSQGL
+719 RQCSQGV
-729 FSYGKFFE
+729 FSYGKFFD
-737 FIAGI
+737 FIASI

-750 RDAQVQALAEE
+750 RDTEVQLLAEE
-761 LQEEGELP
+761 LEEEGELSS
-769 EMVEKLF
+769 MIEKLF
-776 KLLHVIDLLSLDYS
+776 KILHVIDLLSLDYS
-790 NFLLT
+790 NFLLM

-800 LIKEATGYEERMF
+800 LIKEAVGYEQRMF
-813 AQDLEAGKITLGRT
+813 TQDLEENNLTLDRT
-827 RRWWHNAA
+827 RRWWRSAA

-848 GQANPVNRPT
+848 SQANPVNRPT
-858 AHKIYARGLVDLAV
+858 AHKIYARGLVDLAI
-872 ATPPLRD
+872 ATPPLRK

-898 DALRVTTIGGI
+898 DALRITTIGGI

-916 LKRDVRSQWKSEA
+916 LKRDVRAQWKSEA
-929 SKMWLVLKDG
+929 NKMWLVLKENG
-939 YMKDPSTPSKISSLL
+939 YMSDPTTPSKISSLL
-954 ESSRNMPPSTRAQ
+954 ESSRNMPPSTRSQ
-967 LSSTVTRL
+967 LSSTITRL
-975 LTQAESGKL
+975 LTQAEAGKL
-984 ADPVLKVLF
+984 SDPVMKVLF

-1029 EFGSQVAEICEQLGK
+1029 EFVSQVADICEQLSK
-1044 IGEVD
+1044 VGEVD

-1062 EMERLGVEGEEL
+1062 EMERLGLESGEGGEEL
-1074 RRSSSA
+1074 TRSSSA
-1080 ETEESAADAS
+1080 ESEAVTSTSSESS
-1090 S
+1090 V

>member
-1 MCIHIA
+1 
-7 LHTSLPTPLPTV
+7 
-19 AFQAYQS
+19 
-26 KPTFPSHHHGFGLT
+26 
-40 PRATTDAFRFSYIFL
+40 
-55 KYACALHYTVP
+55 
-66 FRHHLL
+66 
-72 PGIPFRLRLGHTKAS
+72 
-87 APEDVLCFITIVD
+87 
-100 QTPTTKPPRP
+100 
-110 LLSIMSLTDSE
+110 MSLTDSE
-121 VELVSTQLQRETDDI
+121 LELVSSELRGNNDDI

-143 QSSHFEEGQSFAPP
+143 LSSDAENGESFAPP

-163 FYHHASNRRKSSAA
+163 FYRHSANRRKSSAA
-177 SSRRNSLSSTQSHT
+177 SSRRNSISSTHSHT
-191 SSRSFRNL
+191 SNRSFRNN
-199 CHSHHVAQ
+199 CQSHQVAQ

-239 KAAPRASNSEER
+239 KAAPRGSNSEER
-251 ALAAQHARER
+251 ALAAKQAREK

-289 AEERRYRVEMEEKLA
+289 AEERRYRMEMEEKLA

-317 RRPRTASSPPAAVKT
+317 RRPRTASSPPASLKPRT
-332 PAERPAP
+332 QRPVL
-339 TYEDAAIRI
+339 TIEDAAKRI
-348 QSVWRA
+348 QAAWRTKV
-354 RTRKNIV
+354 RRDIV
-361 KAWLQLGLCIDMVQE
+361 REWLKLGLSIEMVQE
-376 TSFEVITVM
+376 TSFDVITGM
-385 LADDKLLKITE
+385 LADEKLLKTTDR
-396 KIMTLF
+396 IMTLF

-409 PTSRSAAVRTFLSA
+409 PAPRSAAVRTFLSS
-423 YLILGHPAHVFS
+423 YLILAHPTHVFS

-442 DLITKAKDLII
+442 DLITKAKDLVI

-459 AKLSSCNS
+459 AKLTKLNS
-467 FMPSPTRTETVL
+467 YTPSPTRTETVL
-479 LAHGSFLAAF
+479 LAHSAFVTAF
-489 NDWKARDS
+489 NDWKSRDS
-497 SALVETMVA
+497 SALIETMVA

-539 ILLSKIKKLAGPD
+539 ILLSRIKKLAGPD
-552 KALTL
+552 RALTL

-569 PKKKPAGETVRP
+569 PKKRLAGDTVRP
-581 RVAIDASPTSPDSA
+581 RVASDSTPDSPLSA
-595 ESAVVQAEAASELAA
+595 ESAAHQAEAASELAA
-610 SGSLSHNESSTQ
+610 SGQTNTTTQ

-650 EYRIDASPTANLRD
+650 EYRIDPSPTADLRD
-664 ALNRELCDAMRSG
+664 ALNRELCDAMRRG
-677 FEAGDGANW
+677 FEEGGSANW
-686 TAAMAENIR
+686 TTAMAENIR
-695 AKLLRLLKAGNSMHT
+695 GKLLRLLKPGNSMHT
-710 LISETLDPQ
+710 LISETLDPEH
-719 LINRQCSQGL
+719 ISRQCSQGV
-729 FSYGKFFE
+729 FSYAKFFG

-750 RDAQVQALAEE
+750 RDAEVQLLAEE
-761 LQEEGELP
+761 LKEEGDLSS
-769 EMVEKLF
+769 MIEKLF
-776 KLLHVIDLLSLDYS
+776 KVLHIIDLLSLDYS
-790 NFLLT
+790 NFLLM

-800 LIKEATGYEERMF
+800 LIKEAIGYEQRMF
-813 AQDLEAGKITLGRT
+813 TQDLEEGKITLDRT
-827 RRWWHNAA
+827 RRWWRSAA

-848 GQANPVNRPT
+848 SQANPINRPT
-858 AHKIYARGLVDLAV
+858 AHKIYARGLVDLAI
-872 ATPPLRD
+872 ATPPLRE

-890 ARISRIRE
+890 ARIARIRE
-898 DALRVTTIGGI
+898 DALRITTIGGI

-929 SKMWLVLKDG
+929 SKMWLVLKENG
-939 YMKDPSTPSKISSLL
+939 YMSDASTAGKISSLL
-954 ESSRNMPPSTRAQ
+954 ESSRNMPPSTRSQ
-967 LSSTVTRL
+967 LSSTITRL
-975 LTQAESGKL
+975 LTQAEAGKL
-984 ADPVLKVLF
+984 SDPVMKVLF

-1001 NRVSASSSGERVKAA
+1001 NRVSASSSGERVRAA

-1029 EFGSQVAEICEQLGK
+1029 EFVSQVADICDQLGK
-1044 IGEVD
+1044 VGEVD

-1062 EMERLGVEGEEL
+1062 EMERLGVEGGEEL
-1074 RRSSSA
+1074 TRSSSV
-1080 ETEESAADAS
+1080 ESS
-1090 S
+1090 SSSLV

>member
-1 MCIHIA
+1 
-7 LHTSLPTPLPTV
+7 
-19 AFQAYQS
+19 
-26 KPTFPSHHHGFGLT
+26 
-40 PRATTDAFRFSYIFL
+40 
-55 KYACALHYTVP
+55 
-66 FRHHLL
+66 
-72 PGIPFRLRLGHTKAS
+72 
-87 APEDVLCFITIVD
+87 
-100 QTPTTKPPRP
+100 
-110 LLSIMSLTDSE
+110 MSLTDSE
-121 VELVSTQLQRETDDI
+121 LELVSSDLRGNDDI

-143 QSSHFEEGQSFAPP
+143 LSSDAENGESFVPP

-163 FYHHASNRRKSSAA
+163 FYRHSANRRKSSAT
-177 SSRRNSLSSTQSHT
+177 SSRRNSISSTHSHT
-191 SSRSFRNL
+191 SNRSFRSS
-199 CHSHHVAQ
+199 CQSHHVAQ

-239 KAAPRASNSEER
+239 KATPRGSNSEER
-251 ALAAQHARER
+251 ALAAKQAREK

-289 AEERRYRVEMEEKLA
+289 AEERRYRLEMEEKLA

-317 RRPRTASSPPAAVKT
+317 RRPRTASSPPAGVKLRT
-332 PAERPAP
+332 ERPIVS
-339 TYEDAAIRI
+339 TEDAAKRI
-348 QSVWRA
+348 QAAWRGKV
-354 RTRKNIV
+354 RSDIV
-361 KAWLQLGLCIDMVQE
+361 TAWLKLGLSIEMVQE
-376 TSFEVITVM
+376 TSFDVITDM
-385 LADDKLLKITE
+385 LADEKLLKTTDR
-396 KIMTLF
+396 IMTLF

-409 PTSRSAAVRTFLSA
+409 PVPRSAAVRTFLSS
-423 YLILGHPAHVFS
+423 YLILAHPTHVFS

-442 DLITKAKDLII
+442 DLITKARDLVI

-459 AKLSSCNS
+459 AKLTKLNS
-467 FMPSPTRTETVL
+467 HTPSPTRTETVL
-479 LAHGSFLAAF
+479 LAHSAFVTAF
-489 NDWKARDS
+489 NDWKSRDS

-539 ILLSKIKKLAGPD
+539 ILLSRIKKLAGPD

-569 PKKKPAGETVRP
+569 PKKRLAGDTVRP
-581 RVAIDASPTSPDSA
+581 RVASDSPSDSPLSA
-595 ESAVVQAEAASELAA
+595 ESATKQAEAASELAA
-610 SGSLSHNESSTQ
+610 SGQTELEDPATQ

-650 EYRIDASPTANLRD
+650 EYRIDPSPTADLRD
-664 ALNRELCDAMRSG
+664 ALNRELCDAMRRG
-677 FEAGDGANW
+677 FEEGDSANW

-695 AKLLRLLKAGNSMHT
+695 GKLLRLLKPGNSMHT
-710 LISETLDPQ
+710 LISETLDPEHVS
-719 LINRQCSQGL
+719 RQCSQGV
-729 FSYGKFFE
+729 FSYGKFFD
-737 FIAGI
+737 FIASI

-750 RDAQVQALAEE
+750 RDTEVQLLAEE
-761 LQEEGELP
+761 LQEEGELSS
-769 EMVEKLF
+769 MIEKLF
-776 KLLHVIDLLSLDYS
+776 KVLHIIDLLSLDYS
-790 NFLLT
+790 NFLLM

-800 LIKEATGYEERMF
+800 LIKEAVGYEQRMF
-813 AQDLEAGKITLGRT
+813 TQDLEENNITLDRT
-827 RRWWHNAA
+827 RRWWRSAA

-848 GQANPVNRPT
+848 SQANPINRPT
-858 AHKIYARGLVDLAV
+858 AHKIYARGLVDLAI
-872 ATPPLRD
+872 ATPPLGS

-890 ARISRIRE
+890 ARIARIRE
-898 DALRVTTIGGI
+898 DALRITTIGGI

-916 LKRDVRSQWKSEA
+916 LKRDVRAQWKSEA
-929 SKMWLVLKDG
+929 NKMWLVLKENG
-939 YMKDPSTPSKISSLL
+939 YMSDPSTPSKISSLL
-954 ESSRNMPPSTRAQ
+954 ESSRNMPPSTRSQ
-967 LSSTVTRL
+967 LSSTISRL
-975 LTQAESGKL
+975 LAQAEAGKL
-984 ADPVLKVLF
+984 SDPVMKVLF

-1001 NRVSASSSGERVKAA
+1001 NRVSASSSGERVRAA

-1029 EFGSQVAEICEQLGK
+1029 EFVSQVGDICEQLSK
-1044 IGEVD
+1044 VGEVD

-1062 EMERLGVEGEEL
+1062 EMERLGVEGGEEL
-1074 RRSSSA
+1074 TRSSSV
-1080 ETEESAADAS
+1080 ESSAAS
-1090 S
+1090 SSTSV

>member
-1 MCIHIA
+1 M
-7 LHTSLPTPLPTV
+7 S
-19 AFQAYQS
+19 
-26 KPTFPSHHHGFGLT
+26 
-40 PRATTDAFRFSYIFL
+40 FS
-55 KYACALHYTVP
+55 
-66 FRHHLL
+66 
-72 PGIPFRLRLGHTKAS
+72 
-87 APEDVLCFITIVD
+87 
-100 QTPTTKPPRP
+100 
-110 LLSIMSLTDSE
+110 DSE
-121 VELVSTQLQRETDDI
+121 LEMVSSQLQRENDDI

-143 QSSHFEEGQSFAPP
+143 LSDDAGNGYPFAPP

-163 FYHHASNRRKSSAA
+163 FSRHTNNRRKSSAA
-177 SSRRNSLSSTQSHT
+177 SSRRNSLSSTHSHT
-191 SSRSFRNL
+191 SNRSFRNS
-199 CHSHHVAQ
+199 CQSHHIAQ

-213 ILEDRKA
+213 IIETRKA

-239 KAAPRASNSEER
+239 KAAPRGSNSEER
-251 ALAAQHARER
+251 ALAAQVARER

-267 ASCAEEVRR
+267 AACAEEVRR
-276 AKKIA
+276 AKKVA

-304 EAEKRRLEYKRNP
+304 DAEKRRLEYKRNP
-317 RRPRTASSPPAAVKT
+317 RRPRTASSPPVDPSGAT
-332 PAERPAP
+332 ERPIV
-339 TYEDAAIRI
+339 TSEAAAKRI
-348 QSVWRA
+348 QSAWRA

-361 KAWLQLGLCIDMVQE
+361 DAWLELGVSIEKIRDTDFDE
-376 TSFEVITVM
+376 IT
-385 LADDKLLKITE
+385 LLFADDKILRSTE
-396 KIMTLF
+396 QIMTVF
-402 VLLPDAD
+402 VLLPDQD
-409 PTSRSAAVRTFLSA
+409 PVSRSTAVRVFLSA
-423 YLILGHPAHVFS
+423 YLILGHPAHVLS
-435 RDGDQEQ
+435 RDGEQEQ
-442 DLITKAKDLII
+442 DLITKAKELIL

-459 AKLSSCNS
+459 GKLTTFNYYT
-467 FMPSPTRTETVL
+467 PSPTRTETVL
-479 LAHGSFLAAF
+479 LANSAFVSAF

-569 PKKKPAGETVRP
+569 PKKKLVGETMRP
-581 RVAIDASPTSPDSA
+581 RVAMDATPDSPTSSDSA
-595 ESAVVQAEAASELAA
+595 AIQAEAASELAA
-610 SGSLSHNESSTQ
+610 AVVEGRRTPPAQ

-650 EYRIDASPTANLRD
+650 EFRIDASPTADLRD
-664 ALNRELCDAMRSG
+664 ALNRELCNAMLKG
-677 FEAGDGANW
+677 FQDGDSTNW
-686 TAAMAENIR
+686 TVAMAENIR
-695 AKLLRLLKAGNSMHT
+695 GKLLRLLKTGNSMHS
-710 LISETLDPQ
+710 LISETLDPEF
-719 LINRQCSQGL
+719 INTQCKQRL
-729 FSYGKFFE
+729 FSYGKFFG
-737 FIAGI
+737 FIATI

-761 LQEEGELP
+761 LEEEGELV

-776 KLLHVIDLLSLDYS
+776 RLLHVIDLLSLDYS
-790 NFLLT
+790 NFLLM

-800 LIKEATGYEERMF
+800 LIKEATGYEQRMF
-813 AQDLEAGKITLGRT
+813 AQDLEEGNIALDRT
-827 RRWWHNAA
+827 RRWWRSAA

-848 GQANPVNRPT
+848 SQSNANNRPT
-858 AHKIYARGLVDLAV
+858 AHKIYARGLVDLAI
-872 ATPPLRD
+872 ATPPLRG

-890 ARISRIRE
+890 ARITRIRE
-898 DALRVTTIGGI
+898 DALRITTIGGI

-916 LKRDVRSQWKSEA
+916 LKRDVRSPWKPQA
-929 SKMWLVLKDG
+929 NRMWDVLKEG
-939 YMKDPSTPSKISSLL
+939 YMKDPATPAKISSLL
-954 ESSRNMPPSTRAQ
+954 ESSHNMPAATRAQ
-967 LSSTVTRL
+967 LSSTITRL

-984 ADPVLKVLF
+984 SDPVLKVLF

-1029 EFGSQVAEICEQLGK
+1029 EFVSQVADICDQLSK
-1044 IGEVD
+1044 VSDID
-1049 RKCHGKWYEEIAE
+1049 RKTHGKWYEEIAE
-1062 EMERLGVEGEEL
+1062 ELENGGLDGEDL
-1074 RRSSSA
+1074 TRSSSA
-1080 ETEESAADAS
+1080 ESASAGSTS
-1090 S
+1090 SV